1 MGPDSLSLRLGREVK
16 THLVQLL
23 PFIEERADARKEKC
37 PVFKEKLSVTFCGK
51 NANPLCIWENAGH
64 GKGI

>member
-1 MGPDSLSLRLGREVK
+1 M
-16 THLVQLL
+16 VQDLCTGDTYY
-23 PFIEERADARKEKC
+23 FSHEKQIK
-37 PVFKEKLSVTFCGK
+37 VKEKLSVTFCGK